1 VVSASGIDVLGHPVA
16 SGGEAPGALPG
27 RMYRLAGADHLV
39 RIAKVIDVRPDTMG
53 IPHVHFELRVGRGF
67 DRPAD
72 FEETRTLSLE
82 TFVGLFR
89 EAIDH

>member
-1 VVSASGIDVLGHPVA
+1 
-16 SGGEAPGALPG
+16 
-27 RMYRLAGADHLV
+27 MYRLAGAGHIV

-53 IPHVHFELRVGRGF
+53 IPHVHFELRIGSGF

-72 FEETRTLSLE
+72 FEETRILSLE